1 MSETEQTVA
10 LQQNQHNPAVSV
22 LGNRIATVGAFGVGK
37 DYVLKRY
44 GYTILG
50 FADPLYAIAEYAFGT
65 ADKSL
70 PGMREIL
77 QTIGQWGRGTVSEQ
91 YPLTIQRATFIPTR
105 ILMRGNPV
113 VEAMRTDLTK
123 RFHVDWKQWGT
134 PDIWVDALARRIA
147 ASPKTA
153 RIAVSNVRFGNELT
167 KLRAAGLD
175 AWLVASTP
183 AELKERRKAAG
194 LSERGSGD
202 TSEVLAK
209 SLGRAVASADG
220 VLHYS
225 NDGDTL
231 AEGPVAGYISGVIW
245 NSNELDL
252 TKYVR
257 PGVPVFRMP
266 RGGEENAS

>member
-1 MSETEQTVA
+1 MPETEQQPAAVP
-10 LQQNQHNPAVSV
+10 QQNPAVSV

-50 FADPLYAIAEYAFGT
+50 FADPLYAIAAYAFGT

-70 PGMREIL
+70 PGMREFL

-91 YPLTIQRATFIPTR
+91 YPLTVQRATFVPAR

-113 VEAMRTDLTK
+113 VENMRADLTK

-225 NDGDTL
+225 NDGDAL
-231 AEGPVAGYISGVIW
+231 AEGPVTNYISGVIW

-252 TKYVR
+252 AKYVR

-266 RGGEENAS
+266 RGSEENPS